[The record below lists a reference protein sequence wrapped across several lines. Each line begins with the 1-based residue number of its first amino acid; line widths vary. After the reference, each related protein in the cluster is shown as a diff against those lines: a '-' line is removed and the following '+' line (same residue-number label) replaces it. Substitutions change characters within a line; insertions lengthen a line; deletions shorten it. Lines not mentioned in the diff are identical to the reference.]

1 VKGLPTS
8 FVVDPEG
15 RVIIRAV
22 GGTELD
28 DAAAVEQLR
37 PYLPQP

>member
-1 VKGLPTS
+1 MKGLPTS

-15 RVIIRAV
+15 RLIIRAV